1 MPKIITIGEILVEVY
16 AKEIGQSFL
25 ETGELVGPFPSGAP
39 AIFIDQVARMGSN
52 CGIISKIG
60 DDDFG
65 KQVYN
70 RLQADGVDVSQVLI
84 SPDHTTGTAFV
95 TYYHDGSRHFIF
107 HFRHSASGYLQVQD
121 INAGY
126 FDDCEY
132 FHIMGC
138 SVLASDSLR
147 DAILKSAELAKSKGI
162 VISFDPNIRPELIRN
177 EKDQEAIIK
186 ILNLTDILLV
196 GVNELESIAESN
208 DPEKIKK
215 FLQDRKIKTTIVK
228 KGSKGISILNND
240 MEINLAPITVK
251 EVDPTGAGDC
261 FDGAFISMLS
271 EGSNILEAAKVA
283 NVAGALSV
291 TKKGPME
298 GAHMKNEIMTNRN
311 LLD

>member
-1 MPKIITIGEILVEVY
+1 
-16 AKEIGQSFL
+16 
-25 ETGELVGPFPSGAP
+25 
-39 AIFIDQVARMGSN
+39 
-52 CGIISKIG
+52 
-60 DDDFG
+60 
-65 KQVYN
+65 
-70 RLQADGVDVSQVLI
+70 LQADGVDVSQVLI

-298 GAHMKNEIMTNRN
+298 GAHMKNEIMTNLN